1 VTTGITCANAERGCQ
16 GIATPEHPECFR
28 CTRERKLTAMRQ
40 SGSVSAQ
47 LRGWLIEHISHRD
60 LEVMTGNHEPE
71 REAGYGICQPER
83 GTIAGVLLSGGF
95 LLFGLV
101 IGWVDP

>member
-1 VTTGITCANAERGCQ
+1 MRRSGGGGDIQNVQVG
-16 GIATPEHPECFR
+16 R
-28 CTRERKLTAMRQ
+28 CGDGAPRNTVIEQLLTALSRHTAKICISTATRDMR
-40 SGSVSAQ
+40 GMV
-47 LRGWLIEHISHRD
+47 LI
-60 LEVMTGNHEPE
+60 GC
-71 REAGYGICQPER
+71 GICQPER